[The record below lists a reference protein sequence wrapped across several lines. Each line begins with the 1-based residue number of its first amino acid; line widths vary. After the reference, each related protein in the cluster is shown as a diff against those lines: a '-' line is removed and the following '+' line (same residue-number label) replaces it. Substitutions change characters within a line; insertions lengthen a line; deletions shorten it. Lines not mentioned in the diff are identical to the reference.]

1 MSTIDIASP
10 RQRSKAVGAYWNVL
24 FVALA
29 AALLIAPMLLY
40 PVFLMKALCFAL
52 FACAANLLIGYIGLL
67 SVGQGMFLGT
77 ASYVTAYSA
86 KDLGFPV
93 EFAVLA
99 GTAAATLLGV
109 ATGYL
114 SIRRQGMYF
123 AMITLALSQLVYFI
137 YVRSPFTGGENGI
150 QQVPRG
156 YLFGFIDLGND
167 LTLYYVIAVI
177 FMACFLLVF
186 RIIHSPFGQVVK
198 AIRENE
204 TRVVSLGYKPAHY
217 KLILFV
223 IAAAMSGLA
232 GSLKAIVFQLAS
244 LSDVTWGM
252 SGEVVLMTLLGGV
265 GTVFGPLV
273 GAFMLTTIEF
283 LLSRLNAWLVLAQG
297 IIFIVCVL
305 VFRRGVVGELSRI
318 FKKPL

>member
-1 MSTIDIASP
+1 
-10 RQRSKAVGAYWNVL
+10 
-24 FVALA
+24 
-29 AALLIAPMLLY
+29 
-40 PVFLMKALCFAL
+40 
-52 FACAANLLIGYIGLL
+52 
-67 SVGQGMFLGT
+67 
-77 ASYVTAYSA
+77 
-86 KDLGFPV
+86 
-93 EFAVLA
+93 
-99 GTAAATLLGV
+99 
-109 ATGYL
+109 
-114 SIRRQGMYF
+114 MYF

-232 GSLKAIVFQLAS
+232 GSLKAIVFQLAHCV
-244 LSDVTWGM
+244 DVTAMPDETAPRRGDDFAVHQLRTTADIASPIPGLGHAFRWLDAPEGVLAFAR
-252 SGEVVLMTLLGGV
+252 GEVGDPDGLIHLTNLSPRPVALPPHAGLLVASADVSEGHLPV
-265 GTVFGPLV
+265 DASVWLRPLADEAETSTEV
-273 GAFMLTTIEF
+273 TA
-283 LLSRLNAWLVLAQG
+283 
-297 IIFIVCVL
+297 
-305 VFRRGVVGELSRI
+305 
-318 FKKPL
+318 